1 MNRKKGGKATYY
13 SRIFVNVPFSQEHG
27 IHICYGYRG
36 VYSSFKFAFQG
47 AVPLQAGPRNAVQLS
62 LQGAARHRLHQTK
75 ALSLVRQSG
84 ALASKV
90 CSTDFSRLLM
100 APHLLASL
108 VGTPNNLLHT
118 YAPSEQ
124 LAKMLFPL
132 SKPSTSLGRKDPPER
147 NPFERLQ
154 HWWAKYGRD
163 TLERKLE
170 RADDLRNLLK
180 LVHRHDMP
188 ALALDVFRYAFYYT
202 LTFEENT
209 SGKAAE

>member
-36 VYSSFKFAFQG
+36 VYSSLKYTFQG
-47 AVPLQAGPRNAVQLS
+47 AIPLQPGPRNAVQLS

-75 ALSLVRQSG
+75 ALSVVRRSG

-90 CSTDFSRLLM
+90 SSTDFSCLLM
-100 APHLLASL
+100 APHLLASF
-108 VGTPNNLLHT
+108 VGTPKNLLNT

-124 LAKMLFPL
+124 LAEMLFPL
-132 SKPSTSLGRKDPPER
+132 SKPSTSLSQKDPLER
-147 NPFERLQ
+147 TPFERLQ
-154 HWWAKYGRD
+154 HWWARYGRD

-170 RADDLRNLLK
+170 RADDLRKSLK
-180 LVHRHDMP
+180 VVHRHNMP
-188 ALALDVFRYAFYYT
+188 ALALDVFRYAFYHT

-209 SGKAAE
+209 SVKATV